1 MPSRPSPWRLLH
13 PKWLLLH
20 LAVVAACGAM
30 IWLGRWQWGA
40 AHRHHGELRNY
51 AYALQWWAFTVF
63 TLVMWW
69 RVVRDYLHPAA
80 PGEAD
85 AAGEPERGA
94 GKAEPS
100 EAVGTGGYVGYTPPP
115 LPADDDPERARFNA
129 YLARLHASDSDAAT
143 EAPRPAGQRAADRE
157 ESR

>member
-1 MPSRPSPWRLLH
+1 MTTYRRGVPSRPSPWRLLH

-20 LAVVAACGAM
+20 LAVVAACATM
-30 IWLGRWQWGA
+30 VWLGRWQWGA

-51 AYALQWWAFTVF
+51 AYALQWWAFTIF

-69 RVVRDYLHPAA
+69 RVVRDYLHPA
-80 PGEAD
+80 D
-85 AAGEPERGA
+85 AAESDRP
-94 GKAEPS
+94 EPS
-100 EAVGTGGYVGYTPPP
+100 TADQPGGYVGYTPPP

-129 YLARLHASDSDAAT
+129 YLARLNASDRASAA
-143 EAPRPAGQRAADRE
+143 EAERPVGQRAAERE

>member
-20 LAVVAACGAM
+20 LTVVAACVTM
-30 IWLGRWQWGA
+30 VWLGRWQWGA
-40 AHRHHGELRNY
+40 AHRHHGEIRNY
-51 AYALQWWAFTVF
+51 AYALQWWAFTIF

-69 RVVRDYLHPAA
+69 RVVRDYLRPVGQDEAGAA
-80 PGEAD
+80 EHPGE
-85 AAGEPERGA
+85 P
-94 GKAEPS
+94 AEPS
-100 EAVGTGGYVGYTPPP
+100 EAGQTGGYVGYTPPP

-129 YLARLHASDSDAAT
+129 YLARLNSSDRAAAGRT
-143 EAPRPAGQRAADRE
+143 ARPTGQRAAERE